1 MLSVHLFTKTFT
13 KFIEFSNNVFLFSFE
28 NFYSFF
34 EYIILLKDLLE
45 FELELEGL
53 LLQALVLNTI
63 LLELFHLILYPSLQH
78 ILVLG

>member
-1 MLSVHLFTKTFT
+1 MLSVHLFAKTFT

>member
-1 MLSVHLFTKTFT
+1 MLSVHLFAKTFT
-13 KFIEFSNNVFLFSFE
+13 KFIEFSNNVFLFRFE

-53 LLQALVLNTI
+53 LLQALMLDTI

-78 ILVLG
+78 ILILG

>member
-1 MLSVHLFTKTFT
+1 MLSIHLFAKTFT
-13 KFIEFSNNVFLFSFE
+13 KLIKFYNNVFLFSFE

-34 EYIILLKDLLE
+34 EYIILLEDLFE

-53 LLQALVLNTI
+53 LLQALVLDTI
-63 LLELFHLILYPSLQH
+63 LLELFHLILYSSLQH

>member
-1 MLSVHLFTKTFT
+1 MLSVHLFAKTFT

-78 ILVLG
+78 ILILS